1 MNFPADRKYTKDHEW
16 VVFADGV
23 ATVGITEFAQD
34 ELGEIVF
41 VELPDSGTEFSV
53 GDSLCVVESTK
64 AASDV
69 YSPLSGTVSESNTA
83 LADSPELINS
93 SPYNEGWMVRFS
105 GITEESL
112 SELMT
117 ADEYKMHVGA

>member
-1 MNFPADRKYTKDHEW
+1 MNFPSDRKYTKDHEW

-41 VELPDSGTEFSV
+41 VELPDSGAQFSA

-69 YSPLSGTVSESNTA
+69 YSPLAGTVAESNAA
-83 LADSPELINS
+83 LTDSPELINS
-93 SPYNEGWMVRFS
+93 SPYADGWMVRFS
-105 GITEESL
+105 GITEEAL
-112 SELMT
+112 SGLMS
-117 ADEYKMHVGA
+117 ADEYKAHVGA